1 MLLCSEFTFQ
11 NSNNDNHVYVAP
23 GHVAPGATCR
33 KIMRSVR
40 ALGPLLAPLLLSTAV
55 AAFTC
60 DDGRILPD
68 DQVNDDYCDCGTDEP
83 QTGACPNTL
92 FKCAC
97 APHRPVEI
105 FASRVNDGVCDC
117 CDGTD
122 EFKTPGACPNTC
134 VTLAAAEL
142 VQRSRAALNRAQ
154 RESLGA
160 AAAAERTAK
169 LAAARSALDASAP
182 AMEAALAKKTAAEAA
197 EVERKADRERRLAA
211 GEVAHALKMGD
222 LPAELLHV
230 ALARLAI
237 AMHVPGADALH
248 DKLSA
253 SSTLRD
259 AMDDVDSADLIE
271 VAMEAKD
278 ASQAYESD
286 GPASDGAEKA
296 TQACAEAPEACGF
309 EGELLKLLPLASMPI
324 EELREFVRGFAEE
337 HGQVALLARVSA
349 ALLRGAGVSL
359 DEGAV
364 AGALELLEP
373 FKDEAADAARAAH
386 AALEAASAGHRTTL
400 EQLGPVEA
408 MAADFGASHEWHALH
423 GNCYSARLGS
433 FDYKLCP
440 FGLFSQD
447 GKHSLGKYEGWVPR
461 EAAADAAEEG
471 RVHGMEMAFGNGDSC
486 PDGTPRKARVAFEC
500 GEEDALLA
508 VDEPSTCVYSATFR
522 TPSACTTDATRKLHG
537 ELAAAASAAGL
548 PYEPDEAVKTLLG
561 L

>member
-1 MLLCSEFTFQ
+1 MRATAICCYAASLRFEVE
-11 NSNNDNHVYVAP
+11 NSTNLINDVAP
-23 GHVAPGATCR
+23 GHVARRAQQ
-33 KIMRSVR
+33 KIMRSLR

-92 FKCAC
+92 FKCVC

-222 LPAELLHV
+222 LPAELRR
-230 ALARLAI
+230 ALDLAQGP
-237 AMHVPGADALH
+237 VVLDP
-248 DKLSA
+248 
-253 SSTLRD
+253 
-259 AMDDVDSADLIE
+259 
-271 VAMEAKD
+271 AKGLGVLETVFD
-278 ASQAYESD
+278 CLK
-286 GPASDGAEKA
+286 GP
-296 TQACAEAPEACGF
+296 
-309 EGELLKLLPLASMPI
+309 
-324 EELREFVRGFAEE
+324 
-337 HGQVALLARVSA
+337 
-349 ALLRGAGVSL
+349 
-359 DEGAV
+359 
-364 AGALELLEP
+364 GALE
-373 FKDEAADAARAAH
+373 
-386 AALEAASAGHRTTL
+386 
-400 EQLGPVEA
+400 
-408 MAADFGASHEWHALH
+408 GA
-423 GNCYSARLGS
+423 
-433 FDYKLCP
+433 
-440 FGLFSQD
+440 
-447 GKHSLGKYEGWVPR
+447 
-461 EAAADAAEEG
+461 
-471 RVHGMEMAFGNGDSC
+471 
-486 PDGTPRKARVAFEC
+486 
-500 GEEDALLA
+500 
-508 VDEPSTCVYSATFR
+508 
-522 TPSACTTDATRKLHG
+522 
-537 ELAAAASAAGL
+537 
-548 PYEPDEAVKTLLG
+548 
-561 L
+561 